1 MFKRLNRA
9 KSGQIDLCEQD
20 VLEGR
25 CLRALALGREGDAD
39 LGEEALHSCRGS
51 RAAEVL
57 ASHHLEVGELLLV
70 LQPPHHRVVL
80 ALVLGGVATFT
91 LYGLTFIECVF
102 KPLNVFRV

>member
-39 LGEEALHSCRGS
+39 LGEEALDRCRG
-51 RAAEVL
+51 RWAAEVREEHTC
-57 ASHHLEVGELLLV
+57 SPGRVWGVGG
-70 LQPPHHRVVL
+70 RV
-80 ALVLGGVATFT
+80 
-91 LYGLTFIECVF
+91 
-102 KPLNVFRV
+102 